1 MAQFKYRLQ
10 LLLEQKEDAKKE
22 AERQLARLQH
32 ELEMQVAA
40 LQALQQREK
49 ELVEKRARLRRELM
63 AKPGEQAAL
72 MAHEVLERSEFV
84 KVVGSQI
91 AEVRNDVLLQ
101 RAVIETCELKVQEAK
116 KSVEEAKR
124 EVEVLTKHRAK
135 QEERFVR
142 EQLAKE
148 DLELD
153 EIGNVLYTTRRRPS

>member
-1 MAQFKYRLQ
+1 MAQFIYRLR

-22 AERQLARLQH
+22 AERELARQEH

-40 LQALQQREK
+40 LQSLQQLER

-63 AKPGEQAAL
+63 AKPGEQETL
-72 MAHEVLERSEFV
+72 LAHEVLQRSEFV
-84 KVVGSQI
+84 KVLGLQI
-91 AEVRNDVLLQ
+91 DEARDDVLLQ
-101 RAVIETCELKVQEAK
+101 RTVIQTCELKVQEAK

-142 EQLAKE
+142 EQQAKE

-153 EIGNVLYTTRRRPS
+153 EIGNVLYATRRRPS